1 MVGVQFFIEDLEAEA
16 RFLRTPEKEV
26 GMTVLNGE
34 RNDNDLRV
42 RRADRDQVESCE
54 IVRLADDEIPGVG
67 AVGAHM
73 EVLFFHRFLSRLM
86 LPPPKR

>member
-1 MVGVQFFIEDLEAEA
+1 MVGVQSFVEDLETET
-16 RFLRTPEKEV
+16 RFLRSPEEEV
-26 GMTVLNGE
+26 GVAVLYGE

-86 LPPPKR
+86 LPPPLR

>member
-1 MVGVQFFIEDLEAEA
+1 MA
-16 RFLRTPEKEV
+16 
-26 GMTVLNGE
+26 VLDGE

-42 RRADRDQVESCE
+42 RRADRYEVECCV